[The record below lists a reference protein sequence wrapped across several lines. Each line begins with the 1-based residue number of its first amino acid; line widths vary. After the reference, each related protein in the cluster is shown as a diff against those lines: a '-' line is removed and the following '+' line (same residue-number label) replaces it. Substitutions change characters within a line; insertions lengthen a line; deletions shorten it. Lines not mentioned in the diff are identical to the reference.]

1 MTDAIFLL
9 QLVVAVALGGFV
21 GEFYRTTLA
30 NGVVNRIFLAKFL
43 AGSFLAGMLSYIL
56 YLNTENKPLSIIVGA
71 LLSYQEEDFIT
82 SIVKQ
87 FLQNI
92 LKASEKKTPTL
103 NEEALTTIEKLPD
116 EISVEEG
123 SEENEQPPF

>member
-30 NGVVNRIFLAKFL
+30 NGVVNRIFLAKLL

-56 YLNTENKPLSIIVGA
+56 YLNTDNKPLSIIVGA

-87 FLQNI
+87 FLQHI

-103 NEEALTTIEKLPD
+103 DTEALTTIEKLPS
-116 EISVEEG
+116 EILVEEG

>member
-1 MTDAIFLL
+1 M
-9 QLVVAVALGGFV
+9 
-21 GEFYRTTLA
+21 
-30 NGVVNRIFLAKFL
+30 
-43 AGSFLAGMLSYIL
+43 
-56 YLNTENKPLSIIVGA
+56 SIIVGA

-103 NEEALTTIEKLPD
+103 NEEALTTIEKLP
-116 EISVEEG
+116 SEEG